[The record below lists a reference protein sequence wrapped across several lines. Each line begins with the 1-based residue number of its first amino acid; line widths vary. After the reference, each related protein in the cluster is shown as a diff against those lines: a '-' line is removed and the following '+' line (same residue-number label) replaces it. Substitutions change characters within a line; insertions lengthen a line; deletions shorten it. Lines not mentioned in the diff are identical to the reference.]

1 MIKMQCTYYL
11 LENISQRSRKALFRE
26 VIKITKF
33 YRNLFDLW
41 FIFISDV
48 TYTTSYEF
56 SLKYFNEKKDIFD
69 ISISASKPLIRE
81 EIKKR
86 CPRDL

>member
-33 YRNLFDLW
+33 DRNLLDLW

-48 TYTTSYEF
+48 TYTTSNEF
-56 SLKYFNEKKDIFD
+56 SLKYFNENKDIFD
-69 ISISASKPLIRE
+69 ISISA
-81 EIKKR
+81 
-86 CPRDL
+86 

>member
-1 MIKMQCTYYL
+1 MIKIQCAYYI

-26 VIKITKF
+26 VIKLTKF
-33 YRNLFDLW
+33 DRNLLELW

-48 TYTTSYEF
+48 TYTTSNEF

-69 ISISASKPLIRE
+69 ISISA
-81 EIKKR
+81 
-86 CPRDL
+86 